1 MATNKKYKKKICY
14 WLPQLALLLL
24 LICAGCHR
32 SSHPGAQ
39 VFHVNLSQG
48 LETTDPAFAKN
59 YTIWWVVHQIY
70 NTLVQTDSNLHIVPS
85 LAKSWEISNDG
96 RVYTFHL
103 RTDVYFQ
110 DNPVFPGGKGRKMT
124 AQDIVYSFR
133 RIMDPATASAGAWIF
148 NGKVDPDTGFVALND
163 STFQLKLFRPF
174 QPILGILTMPY
185 CAIVPHEVVEKWG
198 KDFREHPCGTGPFQF
213 KYWDENQALIL
224 VKNPHYFERDSL
236 GNRLPYLDAIKFTF
250 ISSKATE
257 FLLFVQGQLDFLADV
272 DVSYKDELL
281 TKSGKLQKDFRDK
294 VIMLKKPFLNTE
306 YLGFL
311 VDTTNPLIKNSP
323 IRLKNFRL
331 AVNYGFDRE
340 KIAMYLKNNIVTPA
354 YGGFV
359 PEGLPTF
366 DTSEVHGYYYDPRKA
381 QKLLAKAGFPNGKG
395 LPPVTL
401 YSTEEYADITNLVA
415 SQLRQIGIVAHVNI
429 QQIGMLREMAAKSK
443 APFFRADWMADYPDA
458 ENFLACFY
466 SKNPAPPNYTRFS
479 NPVFDK
485 LYEQAITETNDSIR
499 FKLYHRMDSIVLANA
514 PVVPL
519 YYDESTM
526 FIHPWVKGLV
536 NNSLRLLELRRV
548 KIEKE
553 Q

>member
-1 MATNKKYKKKICY
+1 MVISSNKTLKFFKPLQSALI
-14 WLPQLALLLL
+14 LLLL
-24 LICAGCHR
+24 FFAGCHR
-32 SSHPGAQ
+32 SSHPDAQ
-39 VFHVNLSQG
+39 VFHLNLSQG

-85 LAKSWEISNDG
+85 LAKSWEISDDG

-110 DNPVFPGGKGRKMT
+110 DNHVFPGGKGRKMT

-185 CAIVPHEVVEKWG
+185 CSVVPHEVVEKYG
-198 KDFREHPCGTGPFQF
+198 KDFRDHPCGTGPFQL

-224 VKNPHYFERDSL
+224 VKNPHYFEHDSL

-257 FLLFVQGQLDFLADV
+257 FLLFVQGQLDFLKDV
-272 DVSYKDELL
+272 DISFKDEIL
-281 TKSGKLQKDFRDK
+281 TKSGKLQKDFRNK
-294 VIMLKKPFLNTE
+294 VILLKKPFLNTE
-306 YLGFL
+306 YLGFV
-311 VDTTNPLIKNSP
+311 VDSSNPLIKNSP

-331 AVNYGFDRE
+331 AVNYGFDRK

-359 PEGLPTF
+359 PEGLPSF
-366 DTSEVHGYYYDPRKA
+366 DSSKVHGYYYDPRKA
-381 QKLLAKAGFPNGKG
+381 RQLLAKAGFPDGKG

-415 SQLRQIGIVAHVNI
+415 GQLREIGIVAHVNI
-429 QQIGMLREMAAKSK
+429 QQIGMLREMAAKGK
-443 APFFRADWMADYPDA
+443 APFFRADWIADYPDA
-458 ENFLACFY
+458 ESFLACFY

-479 NPVFDK
+479 NPVFDR
-485 LYEQAITETNDSIR
+485 LYEKAIAETNDSVR
-499 FKLYHRMDSIVLANA
+499 FTLYHQMDSIVLANA

-519 YYDESTM
+519 YYDESVM

-536 NNSLRLLELRRV
+536 NNSLSLLELRRV
-548 KIEKE
+548 KIEK
-553 Q
+553 